1 MYEILAWLFNIN
13 SRHLGDAIRYEK
25 GKVGTRI
32 WVIIFLLI
40 LSGASLWVEHWAL
53 NLIKESMLKESLWG
67 ILALILLFFPL
78 VATTIEFCGFYSSLG
93 FRMFFVGTLES
104 IIIKASKSRK
114 KKLENNTIEIS
125 EDGKIKTEEK
135 AKDTVKNH
143 KWLDLLVAI
152 IGLVLGLGTLI
163 MAIAM
168 PALLL

>member
-1 MYEILAWLFNIN
+1 MKFLAWLFNIN

-53 NLIKESMLKESLWG
+53 NLLQESMLEESLWG

-93 FRMFFVGTLES
+93 FRMFFIGTLES
-104 IIIKASKSRK
+104 IIVKASKSRK
-114 KKLENNTIEIS
+114 KKLKTTQLRLA
-125 EDGKIKTEEK
+125 KTEK
-135 AKDTVKNH
+135 
-143 KWLDLLVAI
+143 
-152 IGLVLGLGTLI
+152 
-163 MAIAM
+163 
-168 PALLL
+168 

>member
-1 MYEILAWLFNIN
+1 MKFLAWLFNVN

-32 WVIIFLLI
+32 WVIILL
-40 LSGASLWVEHWAL
+40 LVFSGASLWVEHWAL
-53 NLIKESMLKESLWG
+53 NLLKESLLEKSLWG

-78 VATTIEFCGFYSSLG
+78 VATTIEYCGFYSSLG
-93 FRMFFVGTLES
+93 FRMFFIGSLES
-104 IIIKASKSRK
+104 IIVKAEQKRK
-114 KKLENNTIEIS
+114 KKLENNVIEIDENGQVIA
-125 EDGKIKTEEK
+125 EDK

-152 IGLVLGLGTLI
+152 IGIVLGVGTLI

-168 PALLL
+168 PSLLL

>member
-1 MYEILAWLFNIN
+1 MKFLAWLFNIN

-32 WVIIFLLI
+32 WVIILL
-40 LSGASLWVEHWAL
+40 LLFSGVSLWIEYWAL
-53 NLIKESMLKESLWG
+53 NLLKESLWG
-67 ILALILLFFPL
+67 ILALILLFLPL
-78 VATTIEFCGFYSSLG
+78 IATTIEFCGFYSSLG

-114 KKLENNTIEIS
+114 KKLENDVIEIDENGQVIS
-125 EDGKIKTEEK
+125 EEK
-135 AKDTVKNH
+135 TKDTVKNH

-152 IGLVLGLGTLI
+152 IGIVLGVGTLI

-168 PALLL
+168 PTLLLL